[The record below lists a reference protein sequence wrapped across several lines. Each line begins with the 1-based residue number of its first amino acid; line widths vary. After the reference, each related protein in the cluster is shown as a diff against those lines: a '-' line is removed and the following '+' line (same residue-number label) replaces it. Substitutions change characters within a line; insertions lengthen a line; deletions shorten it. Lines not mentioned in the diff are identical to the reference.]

1 MKFTALLVASC
12 AAVASAFQPMARVPT
27 RSVARMA
34 DEKFFDNGGKGRL
47 GTSVDQVRGVS
58 SPNCSDIFLLTY
70 RPTNRPTD
78 PLTFISPLYSSSLVQ
93 DGKSNVWAVEPKM
106 QVEVEKEGGSV
117 MKGGIVAGGAVAA
130 IALAGVVVANLP
142 DFDAI

>member
-1 MKFTALLVASC
+1 
-12 AAVASAFQPMARVPT
+12 
-27 RSVARMA
+27 
-34 DEKFFDNGGKGRL
+34 
-47 GTSVDQVRGVS
+47 
-58 SPNCSDIFLLTY
+58 
-70 RPTNRPTD
+70 
-78 PLTFISPLYSSSLVQ
+78 
-93 DGKSNVWAVEPKM
+93 M